1 MASGLIYPVE
11 HGSRRVFDPDEGA
24 ESLMRPHYL
33 NSLFAPKSVAMF
45 GASDRTDSVGQ
56 IVYSNLLNGGFSGE
70 IYGINPKHD
79 EVQGRKAYPDL
90 ESIDQPID
98 LVVVA
103 TPASTVPA
111 IVEDCG
117 SHGVTSMI
125 ILSAGFR
132 EVGGAGQALETKV
145 RDLARSYG
153 IRFLGPNCLGLMRPS
168 IGLNATFGNN
178 RATQGGVALVSQSG
192 ALCTAM
198 LDWAENRDVGFSAVV
213 STGIAADVDFGD
225 ILDYLASDP
234 QTRSI
239 ILYIEGLQDARGFM
253 SGLRAA
259 ARAKPVIVIKAGR
272 RSEGAAAS
280 MSHTGALVGGDE
292 AFSAALIRS
301 GVVRVETI
309 SQVFA
314 AASTLSSRYGSSGD
328 RIAIVTNGG
337 GPAVLAADHVPEVG
351 LHLTELSKETIDE
364 LDQSL
369 PSTWSRANPVDIIGD
384 APPERYKDAVDICLK
399 DPDVDGVLVILTPQA
414 MTRPLEVAEAVIN
427 AAEHCSKPI
436 ITSWM
441 GGSQVDP
448 ARRAFRAAK
457 IPTFNTPE
465 AAVDAFH
472 YLASYKANQELLL
485 QTPARLPIDHEEP
498 NTEAARLI
506 IESALNE
513 KRSVLTEPESIAL
526 LEAFGIPTVR
536 NGIARSAEEALV
548 LAVSMGFPV
557 AMKIYSEDIS
567 HKSDVGGVILDI
579 STAADIR
586 GAYHGLMDRVRSV
599 RPDAD
604 LLGVTVEQMR
614 RTPTGREVMIG
625 LLADPV
631 FGPVISF
638 GAGGTRVEVMKD
650 VAVALPPLN
659 DRLAKELIS
668 RTKIA
673 TMLGQFRNL
682 PAANVDAL
690 VDVLLRVSNMACE
703 LPWLQEMDVNP
714 LILDETGMIAVDA
727 RIVVGLPRPST
738 DPYNHMAIHPYPSD
752 LETHFQLPDGTDVT
766 IRPIRPE
773 DAEIEAEFIRNL
785 SDEAKFFRFMYAL
798 DELTPEMLARFTQ
811 IDYDR
816 EMAFIAVTHKDGHE
830 VEHGVVRYITNPDS
844 NSCEFALVIS
854 DELQGHGVGQR
865 MLNRLMEV
873 ARSRGLDT
881 IEGEVLTENIRML
894 QMVKSMGFR
903 SQITDDDP
911 SVCIVSRSL

>member
-1 MASGLIYPVE
+1 ME
-11 HGSRRVFDPDEGA
+11 HGSRRVVGPNEGA
-24 ESLMRPHYL
+24 IILMRPHYL

-56 IVYSNLLNGGFSGE
+56 IVYGNLLNGDFNGE
-70 IYGINPKHD
+70 IYGINPKRD
-79 EVQGRKAYPDL
+79 EVQGRKAYPNL
-90 ESIDQPID
+90 ESIDRPID

-117 SHGVTSMI
+117 NHGVTSMI

-178 RATQGGVALVSQSG
+178 RATRGGVALVSQSG

-414 MTRPLEVAEAVIN
+414 MTRPLDVAEAVID
-427 AAEHCSKPI
+427 AAEHSSKPI

-441 GGSQVDP
+441 GGPQVDP

-485 QTPARLPIDHEEP
+485 QTPARLPLDHEEP

-567 HKSDVGGVILDI
+567 HKSDVGGVMLDI
-579 STAADIR
+579 SSAADVR

-614 RTPTGREVMIG
+614 RSPTGREVMIG
-625 LLADPV
+625 VVADPV

-703 LPWLQEMDVNP
+703 LPWLQEMDINP
-714 LILDETGMIAVDA
+714 LILDENGMVAVDA

-816 EMAFIAVTHKDGHE
+816 EMAFIAVTHENGHE
-830 VEHGVVRYITNPDS
+830 VEHGVVRYITNPDN

-881 IEGEVLTENIRML
+881 IEGEVLTENHRML

-903 SQITDDDP
+903 RQISDNDP
-911 SVCIVSRSL
+911 SVSIVSRSL